1 MGRPGLERCDVWY
14 DVTRLRRKRAHSW
27 NKESDP
33 ENSDVFRL
41 KRQIRKTKN
50 MDEDY
55 VQYLMLLLD
64 YDEEPK
70 CYANE
75 GGNEGLT
82 GGGDRLSHDVNEEGT
97 EFEDEDEDED
107 DLEYRKFLANAKPN
121 GTALV
126 AKVDSGDGF
135 PVYVEF
141 EKEDGSDDEYEY
153 LGRGKQQD
161 SGNEKDLGNAGC
173 SEKDLGNEGCNE
185 KDFGNVGCN
194 EKDLG
199 NVGCNEKDLGNAG
212 CNEKYLGNVGC
223 NEKDLGD
230 VGCKDKVES
239 QPSSRIDLENNNN
252 RSAGDDNVVIEPFG
266 SVTLKETEPTSQQLS
281 LGENG
286 ACKRRQKGETKNR
299 PNKEQKKG
307 KGRRSAKVTTKDEG
321 DEIDED
327 YANLLGKFICKNWRT
342 PASFMKK
349 YNLKTKKSSRTLLGD
364 DSNVS
369 VGDIDMS
376 HEPSDPLSPKKKKRG
391 RPRKKNSTKEN
402 DAWKK
407 KGKGEKRKRSNK
419 KQTEKKRRKL
429 ADVPF
434 DEDVAGRKSVDDT
447 VKEEIT
453 DVDEAPFEIGHNSEC
468 NASDED
474 LQIVVNDNGTFG
486 KEGRSNIMEVS
497 SEKHSENVVDICPR
511 ETVRSDFWWQV
522 KALLEMP
529 YDQREYTGLLEAVK
543 SRKPIL
549 KDKDLRN
556 GKFYLSRRLGKS
568 YLDHYKD
575 LHDKL
580 KEFDNDNMK
589 KLNILRGFFFWLQN
603 LTQAGAFRPWTDPE
617 WLSLLDN
624 ATVPTLISMNNQAGT
639 VW

>member
-161 SGNEKDLGNAGC
+161 SG
-173 SEKDLGNEGCNE
+173 
-185 KDFGNVGCN
+185 
-194 EKDLG
+194 
-199 NVGCNEKDLGNAG
+199 
-212 CNEKYLGNVGC
+212 

>member
-161 SGNEKDLGNAGC
+161 SGNEKDLG
-173 SEKDLGNEGCNE
+173 
-185 KDFGNVGCN
+185 
-194 EKDLG
+194 
-199 NVGCNEKDLGNAG
+199 
-212 CNEKYLGNVGC
+212 
-223 NEKDLGD
+223 D

-286 ACKRRQKGETKNR
+286 ACKRRRKGETKNR

-369 VGDIDMS
+369 VGDINMS

-402 DAWKK
+402 DACKK

-603 LTQAGAFRPWTDPE
+603 LTQAGAFRPWTNPE

>member
-161 SGNEKDLGNAGC
+161 SGNEKDLG
-173 SEKDLGNEGCNE
+173 
-185 KDFGNVGCN
+185 
-194 EKDLG
+194 
-199 NVGCNEKDLGNAG
+199 
-212 CNEKYLGNVGC
+212 
-223 NEKDLGD
+223 D

-239 QPSSRIDLENNNN
+239 QPSSRIDLENNNK

-286 ACKRRQKGETKNR
+286 ACKRHWKGETKNR

-402 DAWKK
+402 DACKK

-624 ATVPTLISMNNQAGT
+624 ATVPTLISDE
-639 VW
+639 

>member
-161 SGNEKDLGNAGC
+161 SGNEKDLG
-173 SEKDLGNEGCNE
+173 
-185 KDFGNVGCN
+185 
-194 EKDLG
+194 
-199 NVGCNEKDLGNAG
+199 
-212 CNEKYLGNVGC
+212 
-223 NEKDLGD
+223 D

-286 ACKRRQKGETKNR
+286 ACKRRRKGETKNR

-402 DAWKK
+402 DACKK

-434 DEDVAGRKSVDDT
+434 DGDVAGRKSVDDT